1 MRLRDRLKE
10 WWQHI
15 HWTDAMREK
24 AALDNVQDK
33 AEIKRFLDEPQPSK
47 TRKVPNGVR
56 PIGFYDDR
64 LIPGGG
70 ENIGMVDKADGR
82 NRLEFPLNPEE
93 VKYFRTYYKNTFGVE
108 RKDFDKLIH
117 EHQPI
122 ALWPEA
128 HILQQIREKNGSDAY
143 RNGTVPATDGLLPEP
158 ALSVFPYS
166 KVVRTEYTRWR
177 LQGVEGSINE
187 YYRYHFG
194 NEHLPRMHPAD
205 QKKIDDVVA
214 KAEKLLKPR
223 LAVNNDQAGVRFKE
237 PQLFDLSARRHLTEE
252 WMAWALE
259 RYGCDHQMAWEMG
272 AKKLIENEFRHGT
285 MLKNV
290 QILPRDMHDPLKVS
304 IKYNDPGKL

>member
-1 MRLRDRLKE
+1 MKLFDRLKE
-10 WWQHI
+10 WWRHTYFAQ
-15 HWTDAMREK
+15 ASMEK
-24 AALDNVQDK
+24 AAQDNLNDK
-33 AEIKRFLDEPQPSK
+33 AEIKRFLDQPRVFK
-47 TRKVPNGVR
+47 THKVPNAVR

-70 ENIGMVDKADGR
+70 ENIGMVDKVNGR

-128 HILQQIREKNGSDAY
+128 HILQEARQKNG
-143 RNGTVPATDGLLPEP
+143 PEP
-158 ALSVFPYS
+158 DLKIFPYS
-166 KVVRTEYTRWR
+166 KLVRDEYARWK
-177 LQGVEGSINE
+177 LKGNEGTISE
-187 YYRYHFG
+187 YYQYHFG
-194 NEHLPRMHPAD
+194 NDHLPRMHPAD
-205 QKKIDDVVA
+205 QKKIADVVA
-214 KAEKLLKPR
+214 KAEELLKPR
-223 LAVNNDQAGVRFKE
+223 LVVDNDQAGVRFKE
-237 PQLFDLSARRHLTEE
+237 PALFDLSARRHLTSE
-252 WMAWALE
+252 WMDWATE
-259 RYGCDHQMAWEMG
+259 RFGCDAQMAWEMG
-272 AKKLIENEFRHGT
+272 AKKLIDDEFRHGT